1 MQLEEEL
8 GTKLFHSKHCII
20 LTDNG
25 MLLKRRTQEIVSLAD
40 KTELEFPSRQ
50 EAELI
55 GEVLIVW
62 KKGF

>member
-1 MQLEEEL
+1 M
-8 GTKLFHSKHCII
+8 FHSKHCII
-20 LTDNG
+20 LTDDG

-40 KTELEFPSRQ
+40 KTKLEFPSRQ

-55 GEVLIVW
+55 GEVPIVW